1 MKVVIAGGTTFDSM
15 DHMNLCLDDM
25 VDEIET
31 IVSGRGYGADAL
43 AEVFAIQHGIDLE
56 LFPSN
61 WGRYG
66 SNAGYNRWVK
76 VFETQNIDQVIL
88 FWDGKSKGTKTLR
101 YLAKEF
107 DIPCEIFYYEDKYG
121 SHSA

>member
-1 MKVVIAGGTTFDSM
+1 M
-15 DHMNLCLDDM
+15 CL
-25 VDEIET
+25 VE
-31 IVSGRGYGADAL
+31 AL

-88 FWDGKSKGTKTLR
+88 FWDGKSKGTKTLKD
-101 YLAKEF
+101 LAKEF
-107 DIPCEIFYYEDKYG
+107 DIPCELFYYEDDL
-121 SHSA
+121 

>member
-43 AEVFAIQHGIDLE
+43 AEVFAIQHGIDKRRD
-56 LFPSN
+56 N
-61 WGRYG
+61 WEGLARVAYQH
-66 SNAGYNRWVK
+66 K
-76 VFETQNIDQVIL
+76 VVVVVVRGMIHFIYAS
-88 FWDGKSKGTKTLR
+88 WDRL
-101 YLAKEF
+101 LM
-107 DIPCEIFYYEDKYG
+107 
-121 SHSA
+121 SAP